1 MVQFRDLLNDEND
14 RKIREVVFIGGET
27 IHVYEPSKKN
37 IEEIIDLQDRFVSGE
52 NKTNIKIGET
62 DLLRIFFPMLTDV
75 TGMEDLSDEEVERVA
90 ENPSLAYIQ
99 ASHVMEGIIT
109 EVYKTVILQA
119 RNRVMEV
126 DFQLESLTHQN
137 EVIERTLGL
146 ASKNATTSEAA
157 KKVSDAHKKVL
168 EAQSKVKESSTT
180 TIDSTGIT
188 VKDGSFHLEDNVSNA
203 TPVTKHST
211 ILEKYKAD
219 FGE

>member
-37 IEEIIDLQDRFVSGE
+37 IEEIIDLQDRFISGE

-75 TGMEDLSDEEVERVA
+75 TGMEDLSDEEVGRVA

-119 RNRVMEV
+119 RNKVMDV

-137 EVIERTLGL
+137 ELIERTLGL
-146 ASKNATTSEAA
+146 ASKNKTTSGAA
-157 KKVSDAHKKVL
+157 KKVSDAHKKVI
-168 EAQSKVKESSTT
+168 EAQNKVDMT
-180 TIDSTGIT
+180 TIDKNGIT
-188 VKDGSFHLEDNVSNA
+188 LKDGSFNLEDSVSNA
-203 TPVTKHST
+203 APVAKHST